1 VDELVARART
11 RRKSLYRLLRTKTRN
26 AEESLVTQ
34 AVDLLDLSRA
44 LEFPWSR
51 ADDTLSGRR

>member
-1 VDELVARART
+1 
-11 RRKSLYRLLRTKTRN
+11 LLRTKTRN

-44 LEFPWSR
+44 LEFPWRR
-51 ADDTLSGRR
+51 ADDALAGRR